1 MGEKKIINALVT
13 GGEASAG
20 PPLGPALGPLGVN
33 VLGIVNEIN
42 KQTADFK
49 GMRVPV
55 KVEVDQETKLFVI
68 SVGTPTTS
76 ALIAKESGVPKGSAK
91 PNIDFV
97 GDMSVDK
104 VVSIARNKI
113 SGSYAKTIRSAAK
126 EVVGSCVS
134 MGVKIDGKD
143 AREFMAEIE
152 AGKWDSKF
160 Q

>member
-1 MGEKKIINALVT
+1 MAEKKAINMLVT

-42 KQTADFK
+42 RLTGDFK

-55 KVEVDQETKLFVI
+55 KIEVDQETKQFSV

-76 ALIAKESGVPKGSAK
+76 ALIAKESGIPKGSAK
-91 PNIDFV
+91 PNTDFA
-97 GDMSVDK
+97 GDISFDK
-104 VVSIARNKI
+104 VVSIARNKM
-113 SGSYAKTIRSAAK
+113 SGSYAKSVRSAVK
-126 EVVGSCVS
+126 EVIGSCVS

-143 AREFMAEIE
+143 AREFMGEIDS
-152 AGKWDSKF
+152 GKWDSKL